1 MAASAPKIFG
11 IGLSKTGTTSLAN
24 ALQILG
30 YETRDNIGVVK
41 YAAGDLSSIDLN
53 VVDAHDAVTDT
64 PVPSFYR
71 ELDAAYPGSKFI
83 LTVRDTKGWLLSC
96 RKQFTQ
102 PHAER
107 QNEAHRRLFS
117 DLYGT
122 DVFEEEGFA
131 SGYRRF
137 VDGVRDYFQERPQDL
152 LVLDVSGGEGWEK
165 LCAFLN
171 RPVPDIPFPKANVT
185 QVRWMSIDDVV
196 VVAKQGGV
204 ELMRRFNGRRGL
216 GAHGDAEHSP
226 AGTARRVFSAAL
238 HALGAKGGVEV
249 AVRKAHNVIAAGLT
263 KLNSRIPVVSRASDL
278 VPYQE
283 RRQWNHCWLVDPLDG
298 EAAFARGSDDFSVNI
313 ALIEDG
319 QPIYGV
325 VHVPATDTTYY
336 GQIGKVGYRC
346 TRHEKPILLAP
357 TQDSGQ
363 QARTNPSARPDEGSS
378 RALAMCMLAEG
389 KRGAEATLEPA
400 MEWHT
405 AAADAVLRSAGLY
418 ICDAASGR
426 ELDYNK
432 QDLATGAIKIATRS
446 AGPAGSHSQLRE

>member
-1 MAASAPKIFG
+1 MAASTPKIFG

-30 YETRDNIGVVK
+30 YKTKDNIGVVK
-41 YAAGDLSSIDLN
+41 YAAGDLSSMDLN

-64 PVPSFYR
+64 PIPSFYR
-71 ELDAAYPGSKFI
+71 ELDATYPGSKFI
-83 LTVRDTKGWLLSC
+83 LTVRDSKGWSTSC
-96 RKQFTQ
+96 RKQFTR
-102 PHAER
+102 PHTER

-137 VDGVRDYFQERPQDL
+137 VDGVRDYFKGRPQDL

-185 QVRWMSIDDVV
+185 QIRWMSIDDVV
-196 VVAKQGGV
+196 AVAKQGGV

-216 GAHGDAEHSP
+216 GAQGDAEHSP
-226 AGTARRVFSAAL
+226 AHTARSVFNAAL
-238 HALGAKGGVEV
+238 QALRVGDSVEV
-249 AVRKAHNVIAAGLT
+249 AVKKGHKVIAAGLT

-278 VPYQE
+278 VPYQA

-298 EAAFARGSDDFSVNI
+298 EAAFARGSEDFSVNI

-319 QPIYGV
+319 QPICGV

-336 GQIGKVGYRC
+336 GQAGKGAYRC
-346 TRHEKPILLAP
+346 TR
-357 TQDSGQ
+357 GQ
-363 QARTNPSARPDEGSS
+363 QPIPLAQTQGPWQRAQTNPTTRPDEGSS

-389 KRGAEATLEPA
+389 KRSTESILEPA
-400 MEWHT
+400 MEWRT
-405 AAADAVLRSAGLY
+405 AAADAILRSVGLC

-426 ELDYNK
+426 ELVYNN
-432 QDLATGAIKIATRS
+432 QDLANGAIKIATFP
-446 AGPAGSHSQLRE
+446 ADPAGSGSQIRE